1 MSESEIA
8 TTSSTSTSRFNDDDK
23 KIKKKLINSQ
33 TQHGNAMTADEEN
46 IVVLGLTF
54 SPVRETSDVFVWHED
69 VIEQVKEDEDVSE
82 IQLFLVIS
90 RRF

>member
-8 TTSSTSTSRFNDDDK
+8 TTSTSSRCK
-23 KIKKKLINSQ
+23 KMINSQ

-46 IVVLGLTF
+46 IVVLGQSF
-54 SPVRETSDVFVWHED
+54 SPIRETSDEVVWHED
-69 VIEQVKEDEDVSE
+69 VIKQEKDDEDVSK
-82 IQLFLVIS
+82 IFNYFS